1 MFPVQ
6 GSFDANKNLINQF
19 PGHHGMLEQVVHM
32 YATGLL
38 FIASIVAILIL
49 YKYFRGAK
57 YTWYPIMAG
66 IFSTGLIGL
75 GENLEYYFGAFGHD
89 FFAYLHRIGAPL
101 ALYFFYVGITE
112 YVGTLSEEEKKPMS
126 IYTIVGL
133 IGIAIVISLALA
145 TQADTPWDV
154 KIERPFI
161 YITTIPIVIIVV
173 MVLQK
178 AIIAYKSEATLMLN
192 ISLISVAVTL
202 LALDI
207 LIGRQ
212 ADIWANGA
220 LYIVTHAVQDILH
233 AFNAALLIGF
243 SLMIPMVMK

>member
-1 MFPVQ
+1 
-6 GSFDANKNLINQF
+6 
-19 PGHHGMLEQVVHM
+19 
-32 YATGLL
+32 
-38 FIASIVAILIL
+38 
-49 YKYFRGAK
+49 
-57 YTWYPIMAG
+57 MAG
-66 IFSTGLIGL
+66 IFSAGLIGL
-75 GENLEYYFGAFGHD
+75 GENLEHYFSAFGHD
-89 FFAYLHRIGAPL
+89 FFHYIHMIGAPL

-112 YVGTLSEEEKKPMS
+112 YVGTLSEEEKKSMS

-161 YITTIPIVIIVV
+161 YITTIPTVILVV

-178 AIIAYKSEATLMLN
+178 AITAYESEATLMLN
-192 ISLISVAVTL
+192 VSIISVAVTL

-220 LYIVTHAVQDILH
+220 LYIVTHAFQDILH
-233 AFNAALLIGF
+233 VFNAALLIVF
-243 SLMIPMVMK
+243 SLLITIVMK